1 MAERCCQAAA
11 QSADSPKTRP
21 GQATCYGLADGD
33 FPDRLRPLQ
42 ESVADIILFAIFFS
56 KEFQKREEKTKSKAN
71 VNKGKGQ
78 QSLGSFLILA
88 DYFTFTAKLFEGL
101 NA

>member
-1 MAERCCQAAA
+1 MAMKRT
-11 QSADSPKTRP
+11 SLSFLTI
-21 GQATCYGLADGD
+21 
-33 FPDRLRPLQ
+33 
-42 ESVADIILFAIFFS
+42 IILILSSSCASLNQNSAKKVITTAIKAKIDFFS

-78 QSLGSFLILA
+78 QSVGSFLILA
-88 DYFTFTAKLFEGL
+88 DYFTFAAKLFEGL